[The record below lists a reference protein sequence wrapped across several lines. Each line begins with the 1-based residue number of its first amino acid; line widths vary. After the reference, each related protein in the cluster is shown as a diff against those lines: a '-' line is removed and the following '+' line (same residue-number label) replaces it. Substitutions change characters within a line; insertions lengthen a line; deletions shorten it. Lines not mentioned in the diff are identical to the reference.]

1 MRLKLPSLKVMALAT
16 VVVLGGAFAL
26 AFFYA
31 PNDADQGFVQKIF
44 YLHVPI
50 AICALLGFVLAAFHA
65 IRHLRTGDAI
75 HDIRAYVSIHMGV
88 IFGTAALLTGA
99 IWARAAWGKWWVWEE
114 PTLVSFLIVY
124 LLYATYYPLRYAIE
138 DRERQARYASVFA
151 ITAGAFVPLNFMAV
165 RLAESLVHPRVFATA
180 DGGLPG
186 SMMFTFLVAIA
197 GMALLF
203 VTLMRLELAAKT
215 TRGQISRLR
224 RSLDAGAPLA
234 SGSRIAPTAPTEARG
249 AG

>member
-1 MRLKLPSLKVMALAT
+1 MLSHLQMPSLRVMALAT

-50 AICALLGFVLAAFHA
+50 AICALAGFILAAGFA
-65 IRHLRTGDAI
+65 IAHLRTGNPI
-75 HDIRAYVSIHMGV
+75 HDVRSYVSIHMGI

-165 RLAESLVHPRVFATA
+165 RLAESLVHPRVFATSE
-180 DGGLPG
+180 GGLPAE
-186 SMMFTFLVAIA
+186 MLFTFLVALA

-203 VTLMRLELAAKT
+203 ATLMRFELAAKA

-224 RSLDAGAPLA
+224 RALDSEAPPA
-234 SGSRIAPTAPTEARG
+234 PASRIAPSASGGGR
-249 AG
+249 

>member
-1 MRLKLPSLKVMALAT
+1 MNNRLKMPSLQVMAAAT

-65 IRHLRTGDAI
+65 IRHLRTGDSI
-75 HDIRAYVSIHMGV
+75 HDMRAYVSIHMGV

-224 RSLDAGAPLA
+224 RSLDAGAPVA
-234 SGSRIAPTAPTEARG
+234 TGSRIAPAAPPG
-249 AG
+249 VSS